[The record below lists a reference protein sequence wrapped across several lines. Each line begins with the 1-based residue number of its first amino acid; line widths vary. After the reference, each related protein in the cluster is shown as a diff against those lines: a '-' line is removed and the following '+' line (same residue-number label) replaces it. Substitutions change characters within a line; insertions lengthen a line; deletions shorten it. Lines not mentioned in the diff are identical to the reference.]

1 MKASLQVW
9 SENDAAPDARPRRQ
23 GRAKAGQG
31 ATDLSQSLKEN
42 LKRLK
47 NVLKLP
53 KARRWVYCEFFYSG
67 VDQQLFLG
75 DNEFSQCLRESFP
88 NLKCRHLSRAEW
100 RTIRRLIG
108 KPRRCSQVGWMGL
121 RIGRVTA
128 RLLAGVLRRG
138 ALGFGKQAQQGAAD
152 LRRDAGVDDGRYGGL
167 ADATAPSSG
176 GGRED
181 LRARAIAQGRHL
193 RGHHR
198 RRPARLLPHRVRQRG
213 NDSRNDH

>member
-1 MKASLQVW
+1 MNDVGGGAAVSTIFRGPLKFLLIRNVFKHVKACPHQYLACDDDVNLLQVW
-9 SENDAAPDARPRRQ
+9 SENDVTPDARPRRQ

-88 NLKCRHLSRAEW
+88 NLKCRNLSRAEW

-108 KPRRCSQVGWMGL
+108 KPRRCSQV
-121 RIGRVTA
+121 
-128 RLLAGVLRRG
+128 RL
-138 ALGFGKQAQQGAAD
+138 
-152 LRRDAGVDDGRYGGL
+152 Y
-167 ADATAPSSG
+167 
-176 GGRED
+176 
-181 LRARAIAQGRHL
+181 
-193 RGHHR
+193 
-198 RRPARLLPHRVRQRG
+198 
-213 NDSRNDH
+213 